1 MPSVQPYLAYAYSFA
16 VSAVLAAALT
26 VLVRGLAVRWRV
38 LDHPG
43 ERKTQSAPVPLMGGV
58 AIVGAFY
65 AVVLLHLLAMLLLE
79 RFGMAYV
86 ERFLAEA
93 LGHGSKGK
101 LVGILAG
108 GLVIFALGLV
118 DDLRNLNPWVKLAG
132 QIVAAGLLVL
142 ANVRIELFVFSNPW
156 LSALVTVFWVV
167 LLTNAMN
174 FLDNM
179 DGLCGGVSVI
189 AAFSFFLCVV
199 PFEPLVRY
207 LLLIF
212 AGVTAGFLYH
222 NLSPARIYMGDAGA
236 MFCGYFLA
244 TIAVLGTFHV
254 EGTPRIAVAAPLLA
268 LAAPLFDMASVL
280 FLRWRGGKPLMQGD
294 RQHFSHRLVDLGM
307 SPRQAVEFIF
317 LVAAIVGL
325 GGAFLPLLDIRGTV
339 ILVVQTAG
347 VFMLIV
353 LLMRA
358 ANNPKAPK
366 S

>member
-1 MPSVQPYLAYAYSFA
+1 MPPLQPYLAYAYCFA

-26 VLVRGLAVRWRV
+26 VLVRRLALRWHI

-43 ERKTQSAPVPLMGGV
+43 ERKVQPSAVPLLGGV
-58 AIVGAFY
+58 AIVAAFY
-65 AVVLLHLLAMLLLE
+65 AVVLVHLVAMLLLE
-79 RFGMAYV
+79 RFGLGYI
-86 ERFLAEA
+86 ERFLSEA

-101 LVGILAG
+101 LLGILAG
-108 GLVIFALGLV
+108 GLVVFGLGLL
-118 DDLRNLNPWVKLAG
+118 DDFRNLNPWVKLAG
-132 QIVAAGLLVL
+132 QMIAGGLLVL
-142 ANVRIELFVFSNPW
+142 ADVRIELFVFSNPW
-156 LSALVTVFWVV
+156 ISAAVTIFWVV

-179 DGLCGGVSVI
+179 DGLCGGISVI

-236 MFCGYFLA
+236 LFCGYFLA

-268 LAAPLFDMASVL
+268 LAVPLFDMASVL
-280 FLRWRGGKPLMQGD
+280 VLRWRNGASLMQGD
-294 RQHFSHRLVDLGM
+294 RRHFSHRLVDLGM
-307 SPRQAVEFIF
+307 SPRQAVQFIF
-317 LVAAIVGL
+317 LVAAIIGL
-325 GGAFLPLLDIRGTV
+325 GGAYLPLLDTRGT
-339 ILVVQTAG
+339 ILLVLQTAG
-347 VFMLIV
+347 LFMLIV

-358 ANNPKAPK
+358 GNSRKSPK

>member
-1 MPSVQPYLAYAYSFA
+1 MSIAQPYLAFAYRFA
-16 VSAVLAAALT
+16 VAAVLAAVLTGGVRRLAL
-26 VLVRGLAVRWRV
+26 RWQI

-43 ERKTQSAPVPLMGGV
+43 ERKVQAAPVPLLGGV
-58 AIVGAFY
+58 AIVAAFY
-65 AVVLLHLLAMLLLE
+65 AVVLLHLAAMLLLE
-79 RFGMAYV
+79 RYGSTYV
-86 ERFLAEA
+86 ERFLWEA
-93 LGHGSKGK
+93 LGHGSTAK
-101 LVGILAG
+101 LAGILAG
-108 GLVIFALGLV
+108 GLVIFAIGLI
-118 DDLRNLNPWVKLAG
+118 DDLKNLNPWVKLAG
-132 QIVAAGLLVL
+132 QIMAAGTLVL
-142 ANVRIELFVFSNPW
+142 ADVRIELFVLSNPW
-156 LSALVTVFWVV
+156 LSALVTIFWVV

-189 AAFSFFLCVV
+189 AAFSFFLCVA

-207 LLLIF
+207 LILVF

-244 TIAVLGTFHV
+244 TIGVLGTFHV

-268 LAAPLFDMASVL
+268 LAVPLFDMASVL
-280 FLRWRGGKPLMQGD
+280 ILRWRAGAPLMKGD

-325 GGAFLPLLDIRGTV
+325 GGAFMPLLDFRGTL
-339 ILVVQTAG
+339 ILVVQMLG

-358 ANNPKAPK
+358 GHNGRTPRP
-366 S
+366 

>member
-1 MPSVQPYLAYAYSFA
+1 MTAEQPYLAYAYLFA
-16 VSAVLAAALT
+16 VSALLAAGLT
-26 VLVRGLAVRWRV
+26 AAIRPFAMRLRV

-43 ERKTQSAPVPLMGGV
+43 ERKVQPAPVPLLGGA

-65 AVVLLHLLAMLLLE
+65 AVVIAHLIAFMVLD
-79 RFGMAYV
+79 RFGLSFVNGYLDA
-86 ERFLAEA
+86 A
-93 LGHGSKGK
+93 LGDGSAIK
-101 LVGILAG
+101 LAAILAG
-108 GLVIFALGLV
+108 GLVIFALGLA
-118 DDLRNLNPWVKLAG
+118 DDLRNLSPPVKLAG
-132 QIVAAGLLVL
+132 QIAAASLLVF
-142 ANVRIELFVFSNPW
+142 ADVRIELFVLSNPW
-156 LSALVTVFWVV
+156 ISGLVTIFWVV
-167 LLTNAMN
+167 LITNAMN

-212 AGVTAGFLYH
+212 AGVTGGFLYH

-236 MFCGYFLA
+236 LFCGYFLA

-268 LAAPLFDMASVL
+268 LAVPLFDMASVL
-280 FLRWRGGKPLMQGD
+280 YLRWRQGQALMRGD

-317 LVAAIVGL
+317 LVAAIIGL
-325 GGAFLPLLDIRGTV
+325 GGAYLPLLDARGT
-339 ILVVQTAG
+339 ILVVVQTVG
-347 VFMLIV
+347 VFLLIV

-358 ANNPKAPK
+358 GGDRGRPKP
-366 S
+366 

>member
-1 MPSVQPYLAYAYSFA
+1 MYLSYAYTF
-16 VSAVLAAALT
+16 VIAAL
-26 VLVRGLAVRWRV
+26 LAVALTAAVRKLALRWQV

-43 ERKTQSAPVPLMGGV
+43 DRKAQATPVPLLGGV
-58 AIVGAFY
+58 AIVAAFY
-65 AVVLLHLLAMLLLE
+65 LVVVGHVLVMLPLE
-79 RFGMAYV
+79 RFGLEDLEHV
-86 ERFLAEA
+86 LAQA
-93 LGHGSKGK
+93 LGEGSKGK
-101 LVGILAG
+101 LAGILAG
-108 GLVIFALGLV
+108 GLIVFGLGLV
-118 DDLRNLNPWVKLAG
+118 DDLRNLNPWVKLGG
-132 QIVAAGLLVL
+132 QIFAAAILVVSD
-142 ANVRIELFVFSNPW
+142 VRIEIFIFSSPW
-156 LSALVTVFWVV
+156 SSCLATIFWVV

-189 AAFSFFLCVV
+189 AALSFFLCVV

-207 LLLIF
+207 LLLVF
-212 AGVTAGFLYH
+212 AGAATGFLYH

-268 LAAPLFDMASVL
+268 LAVPLFDMASVL
-280 FLRWRGGKPLMQGD
+280 LIRWHHGAPLMKGD
-294 RQHFSHRLVDLGM
+294 RRHFSHRLVDLGM

-317 LVAAIVGL
+317 LVAAIIGL
-325 GGAFLPLLDIRGTV
+325 GGAFLPLLDARGTAIV
-339 ILVVQTAG
+339 LLQTIG
-347 VFMLIV
+347 VFLMIV

-358 ANNPKAPK
+358 GTDKGEPR

>member
-1 MPSVQPYLAYAYSFA
+1 MPTAQPYLTYVYSFA
-16 VSAVLAAALT
+16 ISAVLAAALT
-26 VLVRGLAVRWRV
+26 VVVRRLALRWGV
-38 LDHPG
+38 MDHPG
-43 ERKTQSAPVPLMGGV
+43 ERKVQARPVPLLGGV
-58 AIVGAFY
+58 AIVAAFY

-79 RFGMAYV
+79 RFGLAYV

-93 LGHGSKGK
+93 LGDGSKSK
-101 LVGILAG
+101 LLGILAG
-108 GLVIFALGLV
+108 GLVVFTLGLV

-132 QIVAAGLLVL
+132 QILAAGMLVL
-142 ANVRIELFVFSNPW
+142 ADVRIELFVLSNPW
-156 LSALVTVFWVV
+156 ASALVTIFWVV

-179 DGLCGGVSVI
+179 DGLCGGVAVI

-222 NLSPARIYMGDAGA
+222 NLSPARIYMGDAGSL
-236 MFCGYFLA
+236 FCGYFLA
-244 TIAVLGTFHV
+244 TIALLGTFHV

-268 LAAPLFDMASVL
+268 LAVPLFDMASVL
-280 FLRWRGGKPLMQGD
+280 FLRWRAGAPLMQGD
-294 RQHFSHRLVDLGM
+294 RRHFSHRLVDLGM

-317 LVAAIVGL
+317 LVAAIIGL

-339 ILVVQTAG
+339 LLVLQMAG

-358 ANNPKAPK
+358 GNNGRAPRP
-366 S
+366 